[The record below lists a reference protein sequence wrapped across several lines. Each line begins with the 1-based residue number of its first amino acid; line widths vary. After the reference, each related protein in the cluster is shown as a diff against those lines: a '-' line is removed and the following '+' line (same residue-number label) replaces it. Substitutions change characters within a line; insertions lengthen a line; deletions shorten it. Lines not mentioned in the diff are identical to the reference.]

1 MRVCKTTRKTLQQQT
16 STHNIYSRLTKNSH
30 DIQQTRLLNGYNKVR
45 VTGTCYADYSV
56 LWKWYST

>member
-1 MRVCKTTRKTLQQQT
+1 MPVCKTTRKTLQQQT

-30 DIQQTRLLNGYNKVR
+30 DIQQTHLLNGYNKVR

-56 LWKWYST
+56 L